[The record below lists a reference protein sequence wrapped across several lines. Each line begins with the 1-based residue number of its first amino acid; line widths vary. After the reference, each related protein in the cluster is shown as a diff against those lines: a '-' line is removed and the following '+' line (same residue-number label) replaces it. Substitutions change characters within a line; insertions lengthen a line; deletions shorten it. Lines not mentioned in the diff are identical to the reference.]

1 VKTKPDG
8 YFKNWPVATI
18 VRPGNVKTKGPL
30 RGYTGAE
37 IEALLYLFST
47 PPSPAAADQLAD
59 TGRGEWQGNSWK
71 RSKKAELATARL
83 VQATLQELAALAAS
97 ALDEEQV
104 KKCRDV
110 LDTLRVTAR
119 AKRKL
124 RQYAARARRRR
135 AAAETRQDKHWTR
148 LWNSAGRRSAR

>member
-1 VKTKPDG
+1 MKTPPDG

-18 VRPGNVKTKGPL
+18 VRPGNVKTEGPL

-47 PPSPAAADQLAD
+47 PPSPAAADQIAD
-59 TGRGEWQGNSWK
+59 AGREKWQGNSWK
-71 RSKKAELATARL
+71 RSTKAELATARL
-83 VQATLQELAALAAS
+83 VQNTLQELAALAVS

-135 AAAETRQDKHWTR
+135 AASENLARQRSTR
-148 LWNSAGRRSAR
+148 